1 MRGNKKAPNRR
12 HLPMQPPSS
21 SDFSQKMGYM
31 GINEDLIEILS
42 LKAGTSG
49 DSDLRVCVWTC
60 R

>member
-42 LKAGTSG
+42 LKAGTNG
-49 DSDLRVCVWTC
+49 DSDLRVCV
-60 R
+60 